1 MEPVQIPQ
9 HLDEPE
15 RILLFTPD
23 EFILLIVVVGFGFV
37 FKMFFGAIIAG
48 FVAFRAY
55 SKFKAGF
62 SLRRLLARLYWAAP
76 VRMIGLRRSP
86 DAIIREWVG

>member
-23 EFILLIVVVGFGFV
+23 EFILLIVVVGLGFI
-37 FKMFFGAIIAG
+37 FKLFFLSIAAG
-48 FVAFRAY
+48 FVVFRLY

-62 SLRRLLARLYWAAP
+62 SLRRLLARLYWAMP
-76 VRMIGLRRSP
+76 VRVMGLRRTP
-86 DAIIREWVG
+86 DAVIREWVG